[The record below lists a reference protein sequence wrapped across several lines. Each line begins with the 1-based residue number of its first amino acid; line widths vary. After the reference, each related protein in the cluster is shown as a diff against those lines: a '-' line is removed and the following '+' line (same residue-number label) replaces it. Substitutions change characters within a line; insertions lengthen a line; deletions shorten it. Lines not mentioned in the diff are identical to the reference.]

1 VIHRFALIKAVLTPT
16 SLDYV
21 RFTACDENDD
31 YFVVGGCDHAVG
43 QESEEGRFA
52 ELEQWTRERFSKAGS
67 VGHL

>member
-1 VIHRFALIKAVLTPT
+1 
-16 SLDYV
+16 V